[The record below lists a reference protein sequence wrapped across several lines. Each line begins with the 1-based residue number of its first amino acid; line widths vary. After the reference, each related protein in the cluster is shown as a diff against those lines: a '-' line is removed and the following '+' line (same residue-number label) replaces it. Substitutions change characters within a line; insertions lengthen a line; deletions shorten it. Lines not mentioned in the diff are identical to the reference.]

1 MSLFSRW
8 LHRTG
13 PCRCGH
19 TETAHSHYRAGSE
32 CAEKGCYCARLR
44 PTRVRG
50 LRRST
55 RRMVAELNR
64 IHPGY
69 AQPTDTIADRSGTNW
84 ARVADLYREEH

>member
-1 MSLFSRW
+1 MSIFSRW
-8 LHRTG
+8 LRRTG

-19 TETAHSHYRAGSE
+19 DATAHSHYRAGSE
-32 CAEKGCYCARLR
+32 CALCACTRMR

-69 AQPTDTIADRSGTNW
+69 TNPNRSIADRSSTNW